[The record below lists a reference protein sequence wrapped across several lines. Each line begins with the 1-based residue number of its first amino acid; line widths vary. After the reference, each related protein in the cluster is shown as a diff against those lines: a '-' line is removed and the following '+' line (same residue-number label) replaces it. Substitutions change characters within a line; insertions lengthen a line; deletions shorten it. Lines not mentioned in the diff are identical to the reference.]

1 MWWSDKHY
9 LRLSG
14 AAAAILAEAKK
25 VDMEKLRPLSV
36 SLNPLN
42 RRKPIADQEGAREYA
57 TRAKARDPISGGSV
71 AVLSMV
77 TKYHK
82 GVAEIFYNPPKGIL
96 NTMFAIPQGECGI
109 IQ

>member
-1 MWWSDKHY
+1 MQE
-9 LRLSG
+9 LS
-14 AAAAILAEAKK
+14 A
-25 VDMEKLRPLSV
+25 DRP
-36 SLNPLN
+36 
-42 RRKPIADQEGAREYA
+42 GAREYG

-96 NTMFAIPQGECGI
+96 NTMFAIPQGMCSLLHPGSELMYRHARPNCGTS
-109 IQ
+109 